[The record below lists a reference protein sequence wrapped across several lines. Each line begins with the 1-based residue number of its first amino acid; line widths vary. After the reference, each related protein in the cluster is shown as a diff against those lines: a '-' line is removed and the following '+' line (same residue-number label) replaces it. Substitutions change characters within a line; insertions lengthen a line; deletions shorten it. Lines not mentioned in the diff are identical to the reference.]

1 MKTDGIP
8 VGKHPVYSTIRG
20 SIIFC
25 FKLVVYL
32 DPGLDNFD
40 RSATYPPRNTMNFW
54 LWILWT
60 VGVFV
65 MIIHLFNMLI
75 GMMGNIQGQET
86 EKRQM
91 YSLKYKLNVVV
102 DNWWINAIDP
112 KGLKYIISAT
122 KMIEDEEQD
131 VKDMSQKK
139 KEINLLREQI
149 KRQMRNEVTK
159 IKIIQD
165 GMIK

>member
-1 MKTDGIP
+1 MANDGIP
-8 VGKHPVYSTIRG
+8 IGEHPGYSTIRG
-20 SIIFC
+20 SIIFI

-32 DPGLDNFD
+32 EPGLEFFTE
-40 RSATYPPRNTMNFW
+40 SVTIPPRNTMNGYLWMFW
-54 LWILWT
+54 G

-75 GMMGNIQGQET
+75 GMMGNIQGEET
-86 EKRQM
+86 SKRQM

-122 KMIEDEEQD
+122 KKLEDEEQ
-131 VKDMSQKK
+131 
-139 KEINLLREQI
+139 
-149 KRQMRNEVTK
+149 
-159 IKIIQD
+159 
-165 GMIK
+165 